1 MKNVKNSLSFQNIFK
16 RETKLAS
23 YIIVCMTIVVISLS
37 YAMFFKVEGNSNNQE
52 VVAGEFKFTYSNGTT
67 ITNANNAKCFLPY
80 TADEASLVVTE
91 CSYQLNVQNTSALKA
106 NYTLSLVAQ
115 AGNALEA
122 TKLKVIL
129 KKQNGTAMDVVS
141 GYPKKVSELT
151 NNVLVTESLEPNE
164 TVVYSVQLY
173 FDDTSF
179 IDGDTS
185 KAINY
190 KIVGSGLVDEANQD
204 VTTVPPTPA
213 TETITTLV
221 SGANKSSTDV
231 YTVPNKTSDS
241 CTYTLAYDGTTDN
254 NLRYVGS
261 NPCNYVKIDNEIW
274 RIIGVMNNIDD
285 GTGKKE
291 SRIKLI
297 RNESIGAYSWDSSSV
312 NSGSGVNEWSQ
323 ADLMKL
329 LNPGYESES
338 VGGSLYYNN
347 GSGNCYIRYNNATG
361 ACDFTSSGLKTNL
374 KKLIGNTLW
383 HTGTNGTNDWK
394 SASNGLASH
403 FYSYERSSNN
413 GKICTSNT
421 NCNDTVTR
429 TTTWNGKIGLMYPS
443 DYGYA
448 TSGGTSMNRAS
459 CLARELYNWDSASD
473 CYNNDWIY
481 NSSNWQWTLSPS
493 AASSYALYVFFVDR
507 DGLVRNY
514 VASAGFSYINGAP
527 DASLVRPSVYLIS
540 KTSILGGDGTLENP
554 YEIG

>member
-129 KKQNGTAMDVVS
+129 KKQNGTAMNVVS

-179 IDGDTS
+179 IDGDAS

-190 KIVGSGLVDEANQD
+190 KMVGSGLVDEANQD
-204 VTTVPPTPA
+204 VTTVPKA

-221 SGANKSSTDV
+221 SGANTSSTDV

-241 CTYTLAYDGTTDN
+241 CTYTLAYDGTSDN
-254 NLRYVGS
+254 NLRYVGA
-261 NPCNYVKIDNEIW
+261 NPCNYVTFNGEKAGW
-274 RIIGVMNNIDD
+274 RIIGILNTPEGQRM
-285 GTGKKE
+285 
-291 SRIKLI
+291 KLI
-297 RNESIGAYSWDSSSV
+297 RTNSLGDLSWDYTSTGSYSNDWATSTLQTLLNSGAYY
-312 NSGSGVNEWSQ
+312 NRTTGQ
-323 ADLMKL
+323 
-329 LNPGYESES
+329 
-338 VGGSLYYNN
+338 YYNN
-347 GSGNCYIRYNNATG
+347 STTATTL
-361 ACDFTSSGLKTNL
+361 DFTNNGLTEAAKNQIDTITWKLGGTANYDSS
-374 KKLIGNTLW
+374 
-383 HTGTNGTNDWK
+383 
-394 SASNGLASH
+394 SNGLASH
-403 FYSYERSSNN
+403 WYTYERGTTVYTGRPTEWP
-413 GKICTSNT
+413 GK
-421 NCNDTVTR
+421 V
-429 TTTWNGKIGLMYPS
+429 GLMYPS

-459 CLARELYNWDSASD
+459 CLAKELLNWNDSSYSD
-473 CYNNDWIY
+473 CKNNDWLY
-481 NSSNWQWTLSPS
+481 NSSIYQWTLAPNLSN
-493 AASSYALYVFFVDR
+493 SYFVFYVSHA
-507 DGLVRNY
+507 GY
-514 VASAGFSYINGAP
+514 VGYSTADTRVA
-527 DASLVRPSVYLIS
+527 VRPSVYLIS
-540 KTSILGGDGTLENP
+540 KTSILGGEGTLENP
-554 YEIG
+554 YEVG

>member
-129 KKQNGTAMDVVS
+129 KKQDGTTMNVVS

-151 NNVLVTESLEPNE
+151 NNVLVTESLEPKE

-204 VTTVPPTPA
+204 VTTVPPTA

-241 CTYTLAYDGTTDN
+241 CTYTLAYDGTSDN
-254 NLRYVGS
+254 NLRYVGA
-261 NPCNYVKIDNEIW
+261 NPCNYVKVDNEIW

-291 SRIKLI
+291 ARIKLI
-297 RNESIGAYSWDSSSV
+297 RNESIEEAYSWDSSESSV
-312 NSGSGVNEWSQ
+312 NSGLGINEWSQ

-347 GSGNCYIRYNNATG
+347 SSGNCYSDDNNATT
-361 ACDFTSSGLKTNL
+361 ACDFTTTGLKTNL
-374 KKLIGNTLW
+374 KNLVGNTLW
-383 HTGTNGTNDWK
+383 HTGSNGTNRLD
-394 SASNGLASH
+394 SASSGLTSH
-403 FYSYERSSNN
+403 IYSYERSGNT
-413 GKICTSNT
+413 GKICTSGKH
-421 NCNDTVTR
+421 CNDTVTR

-448 TSGGTSMNRAS
+448 TSGGSTSNRTS
-459 CLARELYNWDSASD
+459 CLNKELYSWDGDDSSYSD
-473 CYNNDWIY
+473 CKNNDWLY
-481 NSSNWQWTLSPS
+481 NSGDWQWTLSPR
-493 AASSYALYVFFVDR
+493 ADSSFAFNVFYVGDIYANNI
-507 DGLVRNY
+507 G
-514 VASAGFSYINGAP
+514 
-527 DASLVRPSVYLIS
+527 LVRPSVYLIS
-540 KTSILGGDGTLENP
+540 KTSILGGEGTLENP

>member
-204 VTTVPPTPA
+204 VTTVPPA

-221 SGANKSSTDV
+221 SGANTSSTDV
-231 YTVPNKTSDS
+231 YTVPNKTSDT
-241 CTYTLAYDGTTDN
+241 CTYTLAYDGTSDN
-254 NLRYVGS
+254 NLRYVGK
-261 NPCNYVKIDNEIW
+261 NPCNYVKVDNEIW
-274 RIIGVMNNIDD
+274 RIIGLMNNIDD

-291 SRIKLI
+291 TRIKLI
-297 RNESIGAYSWDSSSV
+297 RNESIGEYSWDTSESSV
-312 NSGSGVNEWSQ
+312 NGGFGVNEWSQ
-323 ADLMKL
+323 ADVMKL
-329 LNPGYESES
+329 LNPGYES

-347 GSGNCYIRYNNATG
+347 SSGNCYSDENNGTK
-361 ACDFTSSGLKTNL
+361 ACDFTTTGLKTNL
-374 KKLIGNTLW
+374 KNLVGNTLW
-383 HTGTNGTNDWK
+383 NTGTNGKNGYT

-413 GKICTSNT
+413 GKICTSGKY
-421 NCNDTVTR
+421 CNDTVTR

-443 DYGYA
+443 DYVYA
-448 TSGGTSMNRAS
+448 TSGGTSRNRAS
-459 CLARELYNWDSASD
+459 CLAKELYNWGGASD
-473 CYNNDWIY
+473 CKNNDWLY
-481 NSSNWQWTLSPS
+481 NSSSWQWTISQL
-493 AASSYALYVFFVDR
+493 AVSSFAYTVFVVDSFGSVF
-507 DGLVRNY
+507 DADAY
-514 VASAGFSYINGAP
+514 DAG
-527 DASLVRPSVYLIS
+527 LVRPSVYLIS
-540 KTSILGGDGTLENP
+540 KTAILGGEGTLENP

>member
-122 TKLKVIL
+122 SKLKVIL

-204 VTTVPPTPA
+204 VTTVPKATA
-213 TETITTLV
+213 TETIITLV
-221 SGANKSSTDV
+221 SGANTSSTDV

-241 CTYTLAYDGTTDN
+241 CTYTLAYDGTSDN
-254 NLRYVGS
+254 NLRYVGKR
-261 NPCNYVKIDNEIW
+261 PCNYVTFNGEKAGW
-274 RIIGVMNNIDD
+274 RIIGILNTSE
-285 GTGKKE
+285 GQ
-291 SRIKLI
+291 RLKLI
-297 RNESIGAYSWDSSSV
+297 RAVSIGNYNWDNKASGTGSSTS
-312 NSGSGVNEWSQ
+312 NSGSNDWTDSSLKEV
-323 ADLMKL
+323 
-329 LNPGYESES
+329 LNNGA
-338 VGGSLYYNN
+338 YYNRT
-347 GSGNCYIRYNNATG
+347 SGTCPYGQKGATVS
-361 ACDFTSSGLKTNL
+361 CDFTSNGLTEAAKNQIDTITW
-374 KKLIGNTLW
+374 KLGGIPSYTSSS
-383 HTGTNGTNDWK
+383 T
-394 SASNGLASH
+394 GLASH
-403 FYSYERSSNN
+403 FYTYERGTTIYSGRPTEWQ
-413 GKICTSNT
+413 GK
-421 NCNDTVTR
+421 V
-429 TTTWNGKIGLMYPS
+429 GLMYPS

-448 TSGGTSMNRAS
+448 TGGGSTSSRTS
-459 CLARELYNWDSASD
+459 CLNKELSKWDDSSYND
-473 CYNNDWIY
+473 CKNNDWLY
-481 NSSNWQWTLSPS
+481 TGTTQWTLAPY
-493 AASSYALYVFFVDR
+493 AYSSYSVFNVSDR
-507 DGLVRNY
+507 SVVN
-514 VASAGFSYINGAP
+514 ASPYAVGRFA
-527 DASLVRPSVYLIS
+527 VRPSVYLLS
-540 KTSILGGDGTLENP
+540 SMSILSGEGTLQNP

>member
-204 VTTVPPTPA
+204 VTTVPPA

-231 YTVPNKTSDS
+231 YTVPNKTSSS
-241 CTYTLAYDGTTDN
+241 CTYTLAYDGTSDN
-254 NLRYVGS
+254 NLRYVGK
-261 NPCNYVKIDNEIW
+261 NPCNYVKVDNEYW

-291 SRIKLI
+291 TRIKLI
-297 RNESIGAYSWDSSSV
+297 RKDGIGEYSWDTSESSV
-312 NSGSGVNEWSQ
+312 NSGGGVNEWSQ

-347 GSGNCYIRYNNATG
+347 SSGNCYSDENNGTK
-361 ACDFTSSGLKTNL
+361 ACDFTTTGLKTNL
-374 KKLIGNTLW
+374 KNLVGNTLW
-383 HTGTNGTNDWK
+383 NTGTNGTNYPSD
-394 SASNGLASH
+394 GLASH

-413 GKICTSNT
+413 GKICTSGDY
-421 NCNDTVTR
+421 CNDTVTR
-429 TTTWNGKIGLMYPS
+429 TTTWKGKIGLMYLS

-448 TSGGTSMNRAS
+448 TSGGSTTNRTS
-459 CLARELYNWDSASD
+459 CLNQKLFDWSYDDCSD
-473 CYNNDWIY
+473 NDWLLDY
-481 NSSNWQWTLSPS
+481 QWTISPD
-493 AASSYALYVFFVDR
+493 AHHTLANLVFYIYTYGNANAR
-507 DGLVRNY
+507 DAY
-514 VASAGFSYINGAP
+514 VAG
-527 DASLVRPSVYLIS
+527 LVRPSVYLKS
-540 KTSILGGDGTLENP
+540 STTILSGEGTKSNP
-554 YEIG
+554 YTIG